1 MEQMIHF
8 GEEPLNSVMVGWRHF
23 KDTFQVNIYMDL

>member
-8 GEEPLNSVMVGWRHF
+8 GEEPLNSVMGWRHF
-23 KDTFQVNIYMDL
+23 KDTFQVNMYMDL

>member
-8 GEEPLNSVMVGWRHF
+8 GEEPSVMVGWRHF
-23 KDTFQVNIYMDL
+23 KDTFQVNMYRDL

>member
-8 GEEPLNSVMVGWRHF
+8 GEEPSVMGWRHF